1 MTVKHMKASFGALAA
16 PYVYED
22 VVQFQDRIPQQILA
36 MARALVSL
44 IGFRDH
50 YTASHSA
57 RVTTY
62 VRTIA
67 TQLALPDSETESM
80 VFAASLHDIGKAGIS
95 DHILLK
101 PDKLNQEEL
110 AWIQKYPEWGWM
122 TIRQVEGFQD
132 AALLVL
138 HQHESVDGSG
148 YPKGLR
154 GEEIPLGSRIIAVA
168 DSFDALTTNRPYRI
182 ALTQQA
188 AVDELMRCSGTQFD
202 AEVVNAFLTTLYDRL
217 LTAG

>member
-1 MTVKHMKASFGALAA
+1 MKASFGALAA
-16 PYVYED
+16 PYVNED
-22 VVQFQDRIPQQILA
+22 LVQFQDRIPQQILA

-62 VRTIA
+62 VRKIA
-67 TQLALPDSETESM
+67 TQLALPDCETESV

-138 HQHESVDGSG
+138 HQHESVNGSG

-202 AEVVNAFLTTLYDRL
+202 AEVVNAFLTTLYDRQ